1 MLESIAYLGHKGILH
16 RDLKELNMLVDQ
28 NNNVKL
34 IDFGSSCGIY
44 QDKPLPGTYT
54 AIDDDRK

>member
-1 MLESIAYLGHKGILH
+1 
-16 RDLKELNMLVDQ
+16 MLVDQ